1 MDPKIENIF
10 ENNNVYNFTLSGV
23 NVSIANALRRI
34 VLSEIPT
41 VVFRTENN
49 DINQCT
55 ITINTTR
62 LHNEILKQRLSCV
75 PVHMPMND
83 INLLPGSH
91 ILEVDV
97 KNNTDSMMFVTTQH
111 FRIKK
116 KDTNTYL
123 SEQEQRN
130 IFPPNRITNSY
141 IDFARL
147 RPKISDS
154 IPGEELQFT
163 AEFSISNALTNSMF
177 NVVSKCSYGNTPD
190 ASKINDEWK
199 KKLESL

>member
-1 MDPKIENIF
+1 MSL
-10 ENNNVYNFTLSGV
+10 TLFFFS
-23 NVSIANALRRI
+23 L
-34 VLSEIPT
+34 
-41 VVFRTENN
+41 
-49 DINQCT
+49 
-55 ITINTTR
+55 
-62 LHNEILKQRLSCV
+62 
-75 PVHMPMND
+75 
-83 INLLPGSH
+83 
-91 ILEVDV
+91 
-97 KNNTDSMMFVTTQH
+97 H

-190 ASKINDEWK
+190 ASKINDE
-199 KKLESL
+199 